1 MEYCPIMKCS
11 AIQDIA
17 IVPVRISQTA
27 SSVRDESIR
36 GITEKSRQFV
46 CAFDTGATTSMISSR
61 VAKELAFKMM
71 DTKLVAVCPTGVQRE
86 NTCKFNVLFPNNLLL
101 INQYAMITNSAI
113 DVLIGMDIIKNFDF
127 SIFVRE
133 EYYYVSLAPRNHLDI
148 THTSHSLDLQQRI
161 VSE

>member
-71 DTKLVAVCPTGVQRE
+71 DTKLVAVCDDNKLSNRCADWHGHYQEFR
-86 NTCKFNVLFPNNLLL
+86 LFYLCPWRILLCL
-101 INQYAMITNSAI
+101 TSASQSSRHNPHISFTWLTTANCFRVKSIASLVNSLSPHERI
-113 DVLIGMDIIKNFDF
+113 QIIPP
-127 SIFVRE
+127 I
-133 EYYYVSLAPRNHLDI
+133 
-148 THTSHSLDLQQRI
+148 
-161 VSE
+161 